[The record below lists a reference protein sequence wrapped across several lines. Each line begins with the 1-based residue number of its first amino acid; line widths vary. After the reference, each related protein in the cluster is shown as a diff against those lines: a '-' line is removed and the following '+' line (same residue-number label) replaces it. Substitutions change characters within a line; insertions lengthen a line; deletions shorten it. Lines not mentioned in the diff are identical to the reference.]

1 MSKKKCEML
10 PRARARRGH
19 MSEDVIAA
27 AITGSLGNVAFIARR
42 LGVSRMTIWRRIQGS
57 ERLKELFDEENETM
71 LDNAENELLSIMNPS
86 VNEDPRSRLDALK
99 YYLDC
104 KGKHRGYGRQP
115 IDVNL
120 GVNQTP
126 IMPVLT
132 FADPG
137 EQVVDAETKDEE
149 RV

>member
-1 MSKKKCEML
+1 MSKKKEETL
-10 PRARARRGH
+10 PHARARRGH

-27 AITGSLGNVAFIARR
+27 AISGSLGNVAFIARR
-42 LGVSRMTIWRRIQGS
+42 LGVSRMTIWRRISSS

-71 LDNAENELLSIMNPS
+71 LDNAENELLSLMNPA

-132 FADPG
+132 FAGSG
-137 EQVVDAETKDEE
+137 EQIIDAETNHEE
-149 RV
+149 QV

>member
-1 MSKKKCEML
+1 MSAQKEETL
-10 PRARARRGH
+10 PRVRARRGH
-19 MSEDVIAA
+19 MSDDVIAT
-27 AITGSLGNVAFIARR
+27 AISGSLGNVAFIARR
-42 LGVSRMTIWRRIQGS
+42 LGVSRMTVWRRISSS

-71 LDNAENELLSIMNPS
+71 LDNAENELLSLMNPS

-120 GVNQTP
+120 GVNQAP
-126 IMPVLT
+126 IVPVLT
-132 FADPG
+132 FAG
-137 EQVVDAETKDEE
+137 SEEQVIGAEKNYEE
-149 RV
+149 QV

>member
-1 MSKKKCEML
+1 
-10 PRARARRGH
+10 

>member
-1 MSKKKCEML
+1 MSKKKEEML
-10 PRARARRGH
+10 PHARARRGH

-27 AITGSLGNVAFIARR
+27 AISGSLGNVAFIARR
-42 LGVSRMTIWRRIQGS
+42 LGVSRMTIWRRISSS

-71 LDNAENELLSIMNPS
+71 LDNAENELLSLMNPS

-104 KGKHRGYGRQP
+104 KGKRRGYGRQP

-120 GVNQTP
+120 GVSQTP

-132 FADPG
+132 FAG
-137 EQVVDAETKDEE
+137 SEEQIIDAETNHAEQ
-149 RV
+149 V

>member
-1 MSKKKCEML
+1 MSKKKEETL
-10 PRARARRGH
+10 LHARARRGH
-19 MSEDVIAA
+19 LSEETISA
-27 AITGSLGNVAFIARR
+27 AISGSLGNVAFIARR
-42 LGVSRMTIWRRIQGS
+42 LGVSRMTIWRRISSS

-71 LDNAENELLSIMNPS
+71 LDNAENELLSLMNPS

-126 IMPVLT
+126 IVPVLT
-132 FADPG
+132 FAGSG
-137 EQVVDAETKDEE
+137 EQIIDAETCNAEQL
-149 RV
+149 